1 MKNMFSRMNKSKIK
15 ITIIACNIILFVV
28 AGLSIGFSA
37 FNIELGIRN
46 ILATVK
52 VKADIRVIGVSQ
64 KDSSEGAYSISLNYN
79 KTNINGTAILPN
91 ADSYIDYDINIAN
104 IGNLEM
110 GIKNIISEN
119 ENLDYEL
126 LNYNLKEKI
135 CVETEEGTSC
145 NLGIEKTITLRVK
158 WKDGMYNS
166 NNTSSLFLFNLDFE
180 NYHKITVEDSI
191 KDLIINCPSEVIN
204 TDNLEFTY
212 IGKKFDVRV
221 FMNGQIY
228 PYKKEGQKIIIENV
242 TGPVLIK
249 YISYDI
255 ENGSFEVPELKKDY
269 QYTESYLVDAWETT
283 DTKKQIELAAIYNN
297 TSPHLDLTS
306 SSLVA
311 STLPDG
317 NQFAEINANEK
328 STLFQYLTVESG
340 TTYKWNLYHR
350 GRSGQELMAL
360 VIGTKQENE
369 PKKVNKTSDDQ
380 FNVMVEWLLENNPM
394 DLKFPTKKMKYTIYS
409 PKFDANGGFI
419 DNPTEL
425 FSYTYND
432 VHTEKWEIW
441 LISSSNSKWFEYKD
455 IYVPTSNDIIFALCS
470 VVSSKTS
477 DLSFGNLIDYIK
489 FEIADTNLIVNGS
502 FEDIVID
509 KAYNF
514 FNALNSTSPADGI
527 GWSSTSTDRKVEVGN
542 FEKSKHNY
550 GISTDYTN
558 VNAYVKDGLNFIEL
572 NAEETGTIFQN
583 FLTKKD
589 KTSKWSITHRGR
601 GGIDYMILLIGG
613 AQDHNP
619 SKASSTSNDQFMKI
633 VDWIKSNL
641 NLVDYGLD
649 YLNEETGCTNKIELY
664 TARFSTLGNF
674 EVDDSEAISLTKD
687 EIHTEKWSIWIIG
700 SDSDDWHTYG
710 IYDNEKNYDN
720 TYTNTTEIEE
730 TTIAMTNF
738 DTYGMRTGD
747 SKGRTTGNLVD
758 YILWEQN

>member
-1 MKNMFSRMNKSKIK
+1 MKNMFSRINKSKIK
-15 ITIIACNIILFVV
+15 IAIIACNIILFAV

-37 FNIELGIRN
+37 FNVELGIRN

-110 GIKNIISEN
+110 GIKNITSEN

-135 CVETEEGTSC
+135 CVETEGTSSC

-158 WKDGMYNS
+158 WKDGMYNRD
-166 NNTSSLFLFNLDFE
+166 NTSSLFLFNLDFE

-297 TSPHLDLTS
+297 NSPHLDLTS

-470 VVSSKTS
+470 VSSSKTS

-550 GISTDYTN
+550 GTSTDYTN

-619 SKASSTSNDQFMKI
+619 SKTSSTSNDQFMKI

-687 EIHTEKWSIWIIG
+687 EIHTEKWNIWIIG

-747 SKGRTTGNLVD
+747 SNGRTTGNLVD

>member
-1 MKNMFSRMNKSKIK
+1 MKNMFSRINKSKIK
-15 ITIIACNIILFVV
+15 ITIIACNVILFAVV
-28 AGLSIGFSA
+28 GLSVGYSA

-158 WKDGMYNS
+158 WKDGMYNRD
-166 NNTSSLFLFNLDFE
+166 NTSSLFLFNLDFE

-212 IGKKFDVRV
+212 IGEKFDVRV

-514 FNALNSTSPADGI
+514 FNALNSKSPADGI

>member
-1 MKNMFSRMNKSKIK
+1 MFNRINKSKIK
-15 ITIIACNIILFVV
+15 ITIIACNVILFAVV
-28 AGLSIGFSA
+28 GLSVGYSA

-158 WKDGMYNS
+158 WKDGMYNRD
-166 NNTSSLFLFNLDFE
+166 NTSSLFLFNLDFE

-212 IGKKFDVRV
+212 IGEKFDVRV

-514 FNALNSTSPADGI
+514 FNALNSKSPADGI

>member
-1 MKNMFSRMNKSKIK
+1 MFSRINKSKIK
-15 ITIIACNIILFVV
+15 ITIIACNVILFAVV
-28 AGLSIGFSA
+28 GLSVGYSA

-212 IGKKFDVRV
+212 IGEKFDVRV

-269 QYTESYLVDAWETT
+269 QYIESYLVDAWETT

-297 TSPHLDLTS
+297 NSPHLDLTS

-502 FEDIVID
+502 FEDIVINKD
-509 KAYNF
+509 YNF

-542 FEKSKHNY
+542 FEKSKRNY

-687 EIHTEKWSIWIIG
+687 EIHTEKWNIWIIG

-738 DTYGMRTGD
+738 DTYGMRTDD

>member
-1 MKNMFSRMNKSKIK
+1 MKNMFSRINKSKIK
-15 ITIIACNIILFVV
+15 IAIIACNIILFAV

-37 FNIELGIRN
+37 FNVELGIRN

-110 GIKNIISEN
+110 GIKNITSEN

-135 CVETEEGTSC
+135 CVETEGTSSC

-158 WKDGMYNS
+158 WKDGMYNRD
-166 NNTSSLFLFNLDFE
+166 NTSSLFLFNLDFE

-191 KDLIINCPSEVIN
+191 KDLIINCPREVIN

-212 IGKKFDVRV
+212 IGEKFDVRV

-297 TSPHLDLTS
+297 NSPHLDLTS

-470 VVSSKTS
+470 VSSSKTS

-550 GISTDYTN
+550 GTSTDYTN

-619 SKASSTSNDQFMKI
+619 SKTSSTSNDQFMKI

-687 EIHTEKWSIWIIG
+687 EIHTEKWNIWIIG

-738 DTYGMRTGD
+738 DTYGMRTDD

>member
-1 MKNMFSRMNKSKIK
+1 MFSRINKSKIK
-15 ITIIACNIILFVV
+15 ITIIACNVILFAVV
-28 AGLSIGFSA
+28 GLSVGYSA

-135 CVETEEGTSC
+135 CVETEERTSC

-212 IGKKFDVRV
+212 IGEKFDVRV

-514 FNALNSTSPADGI
+514 FNALNSKSPADGI

-601 GGIDYMILLIGG
+601 GGIDYMTLLIGG

-674 EVDDSEAISLTKD
+674 EVNDSEAISLTKD

-738 DTYGMRTGD
+738 DTYGMRTDD

>member
-1 MKNMFSRMNKSKIK
+1 MFSRINKSKIK
-15 ITIIACNIILFVV
+15 ITIIACNVILFAVV
-28 AGLSIGFSA
+28 GLSVGFSA

-158 WKDGMYNS
+158 WKDGMYNRD
-166 NNTSSLFLFNLDFE
+166 NTSSLFLFNLDFE

-212 IGKKFDVRV
+212 IGEKFDVRV

-228 PYKKEGQKIIIENV
+228 PYKKEDQKIIIENV

-269 QYTESYLVDAWETT
+269 QYIESYLVDAWETT

-297 TSPHLDLTS
+297 NSPHLDLTS

-542 FEKSKHNY
+542 FEKSKRNY

-583 FLTKKD
+583 YLTKKD

-664 TARFSTLGNF
+664 TSRFSTLGNF

-687 EIHTEKWSIWIIG
+687 EIHTEKWNIWIIG

-738 DTYGMRTGD
+738 DTYGMRTDD

>member
-1 MKNMFSRMNKSKIK
+1 MKNMFNRINKSKIK
-15 ITIIACNIILFVV
+15 ITIIACNVILFAVV
-28 AGLSIGFSA
+28 GLSVGFSA

-212 IGKKFDVRV
+212 IGEKFDVRV

-297 TSPHLDLTS
+297 NSPHLDLTS

-470 VVSSKTS
+470 VASSKTS
-477 DLSFGNLIDYIK
+477 NLSYGNLIDYIK

-542 FEKSKHNY
+542 FEKSKRNY

-687 EIHTEKWSIWIIG
+687 EIHTEKWNIWIIG

-738 DTYGMRTGD
+738 DTYGMRTDD

>member
-1 MKNMFSRMNKSKIK
+1 MFSRINKSKIK
-15 ITIIACNIILFVV
+15 ITIIACNVILFAVV
-28 AGLSIGFSA
+28 GLSVGYSA

-212 IGKKFDVRV
+212 IGEKFDVRV
-221 FMNGQIY
+221 FMNGQFY

-269 QYTESYLVDAWETT
+269 QYIESYLVDAWETT

-297 TSPHLDLTS
+297 NSPHLDLTS

-514 FNALNSTSPADGI
+514 FNALNSKSPADGI

-601 GGIDYMILLIGG
+601 GGIDYMTLLIGG

-738 DTYGMRTGD
+738 DTYGMRTDD

>member
-1 MKNMFSRMNKSKIK
+1 MFSRINKSKIK
-15 ITIIACNIILFVV
+15 ITIIACNVILFAVV
-28 AGLSIGFSA
+28 GLSVGFSA

-158 WKDGMYNS
+158 WKDGMYNRD
-166 NNTSSLFLFNLDFE
+166 NTSSLFLFNLDFE

-212 IGKKFDVRV
+212 IGEKFDVRV

-228 PYKKEGQKIIIENV
+228 PYKKEDQKIIIENV

-269 QYTESYLVDAWETT
+269 QYIESYLVDAWETT

-297 TSPHLDLTS
+297 NSPHLDLTS

-542 FEKSKHNY
+542 FEKSKRNY

-664 TARFSTLGNF
+664 TSRFSTLGNF

-687 EIHTEKWSIWIIG
+687 EIHTEKWNIWIIG

-738 DTYGMRTGD
+738 DTYGMRTDD

>member
-1 MKNMFSRMNKSKIK
+1 MFSRINKSKIK
-15 ITIIACNIILFVV
+15 ITIIACNVILFAVV
-28 AGLSIGFSA
+28 GLSVGYSA

-135 CVETEEGTSC
+135 CVETDEGTSC

-212 IGKKFDVRV
+212 IGEKFDVRV

-502 FEDIVID
+502 FEDIVINKD
-509 KAYNF
+509 YNF

-527 GWSSTSTDRKVEVGN
+527 GWYSTSTDRKVEVGN
-542 FEKSKHNY
+542 FEKSKRNY

-687 EIHTEKWSIWIIG
+687 EIHTEKWNIWIIG

-738 DTYGMRTGD
+738 DTYGMRTDD

>member
-1 MKNMFSRMNKSKIK
+1 MFSRINKSKIK
-15 ITIIACNIILFVV
+15 ITIIACNVILFAVV
-28 AGLSIGFSA
+28 GLSVGFSA

-158 WKDGMYNS
+158 WKDGMYNRD
-166 NNTSSLFLFNLDFE
+166 NTSSLFLFNLDFE

-212 IGKKFDVRV
+212 IGEKFDVRV

-297 TSPHLDLTS
+297 NSPHLDLTS

-514 FNALNSTSPADGI
+514 FNALNSKSPADGI

-542 FEKSKHNY
+542 FEKSKRNY

-664 TARFSTLGNF
+664 TSRFSTLGNF

-687 EIHTEKWSIWIIG
+687 EIHTEKWNIWIIG

-738 DTYGMRTGD
+738 DTYGMRTDD

>member
-1 MKNMFSRMNKSKIK
+1 MFSRINKSKIK
-15 ITIIACNIILFVV
+15 ITIIACNVILFAVV
-28 AGLSIGFSA
+28 GLSVGYSA

-212 IGKKFDVRV
+212 IGEKFDVRV

-269 QYTESYLVDAWETT
+269 QYIESYLVDAWETT

-297 TSPHLDLTS
+297 NSPHLDLTS

-502 FEDIVID
+502 FEDIVINKD
-509 KAYNF
+509 YNF

-527 GWSSTSTDRKVEVGN
+527 GWYSTSTDRKVEVGN
-542 FEKSKHNY
+542 FEKSKRNY

-589 KTSKWSITHRGR
+589 KTSKWSITHRER

-738 DTYGMRTGD
+738 DTYGMRTDD

>member
-1 MKNMFSRMNKSKIK
+1 MFSRINKSKIK
-15 ITIIACNIILFVV
+15 ITIIACNVILFAVV
-28 AGLSIGFSA
+28 GLSVGYSA

-212 IGKKFDVRV
+212 IGEKFDVRV

-514 FNALNSTSPADGI
+514 FNALNSKSPADGI

-542 FEKSKHNY
+542 FEKSKRNY

-619 SKASSTSNDQFMKI
+619 SKTSSTSNDQFMKI

-738 DTYGMRTGD
+738 DTYGMRTDD

>member
-1 MKNMFSRMNKSKIK
+1 MFSRINKSKIK
-15 ITIIACNIILFVV
+15 ITIIACNVILFAVV
-28 AGLSIGFSA
+28 GLSVGYSA

-212 IGKKFDVRV
+212 IGEKFDVRV

-542 FEKSKHNY
+542 FEKSKRNY

-619 SKASSTSNDQFMKI
+619 SKTSSTSNDQFMKI

-674 EVDDSEAISLTKD
+674 AVDDSEAISLTKD

-738 DTYGMRTGD
+738 DTYGMRTDD

>member
-1 MKNMFSRMNKSKIK
+1 MFSRINKSKIK
-15 ITIIACNIILFVV
+15 ITIIACNVILFAVV
-28 AGLSIGFSA
+28 GLSVGYSA

-158 WKDGMYNS
+158 WKDGMYNRD
-166 NNTSSLFLFNLDFE
+166 NTSSLFLFNLDFE

-212 IGKKFDVRV
+212 IGEKFDVRV

-328 STLFQYLTVESG
+328 STLFQYLTVESD

-527 GWSSTSTDRKVEVGN
+527 GWYSTSTDRKVEVGN

-738 DTYGMRTGD
+738 DTYGMRTGG

>member
-1 MKNMFSRMNKSKIK
+1 MFSRINKSKIK
-15 ITIIACNIILFVV
+15 ITIIACNVILFAVV
-28 AGLSIGFSA
+28 GLSVGYSA

-212 IGKKFDVRV
+212 IGEKFDVRV

-297 TSPHLDLTS
+297 NSPHLDLTS

-470 VVSSKTS
+470 VASSKTS
-477 DLSFGNLIDYIK
+477 NLSYGNLIDYIK

-542 FEKSKHNY
+542 FEKSKRNY

-687 EIHTEKWSIWIIG
+687 EIHTEKWNIWIIG

-738 DTYGMRTGD
+738 DTYGMRTDD

>member
-1 MKNMFSRMNKSKIK
+1 MFSRINKSKIK
-15 ITIIACNIILFVV
+15 ITIIACNVILFAVV
-28 AGLSIGFSA
+28 GLSVGYSA

-212 IGKKFDVRV
+212 IGEKFDVRV

-514 FNALNSTSPADGI
+514 FNALNSKSPADGI
-527 GWSSTSTDRKVEVGN
+527 GWYSTSTDRKVEVGN

-664 TARFSTLGNF
+664 TSRFSTLGNF

-687 EIHTEKWSIWIIG
+687 EIHTEKWNIWIIG

-738 DTYGMRTGD
+738 DTYGMRTDD

>member
-1 MKNMFSRMNKSKIK
+1 MFNRINKSKIK
-15 ITIIACNIILFVV
+15 ITIIACNVILFAVV
-28 AGLSIGFSA
+28 GLSVGYSA

-158 WKDGMYNS
+158 WKDGMYNRD
-166 NNTSSLFLFNLDFE
+166 NTSSLFLFNLDFE

-212 IGKKFDVRV
+212 IGEKFDVRV

-297 TSPHLDLTS
+297 NSPHLDLTS

-369 PKKVNKTSDDQ
+369 PKKVNKTTDDQ

-489 FEIADTNLIVNGS
+489 FEIADTNHIVNGS

-514 FNALNSTSPADGI
+514 FNALNSKSPADGI
-527 GWSSTSTDRKVEVGN
+527 GWYSTSTDRKVEVGN

-674 EVDDSEAISLTKD
+674 EVNDSEAISLTKD

>member
-1 MKNMFSRMNKSKIK
+1 MKNMFSRINKSKIK
-15 ITIIACNIILFVV
+15 ITIIACNVILFAVV
-28 AGLSIGFSA
+28 GLSVGYSA

-212 IGKKFDVRV
+212 IGEKFDVRV

-687 EIHTEKWSIWIIG
+687 EIHTEKWNIWIIG

-738 DTYGMRTGD
+738 DTYGMRTDD

>member
-1 MKNMFSRMNKSKIK
+1 MFSRINKSKIK
-15 ITIIACNIILFVV
+15 ITIIACNVILFAVV
-28 AGLSIGFSA
+28 GLSVGYSA

-158 WKDGMYNS
+158 WKDGMYNRD
-166 NNTSSLFLFNLDFE
+166 NTSSLFLFNLDFE

-212 IGKKFDVRV
+212 IGEKFDVRV

-269 QYTESYLVDAWETT
+269 QYIESYLVDAWETT

-502 FEDIVID
+502 FEDIVINKD
-509 KAYNF
+509 YNF

-527 GWSSTSTDRKVEVGN
+527 GWYSTSTDRKVEVGN
-542 FEKSKHNY
+542 FEKSKRNY

-687 EIHTEKWSIWIIG
+687 EIHTEKWNIWIIG

-738 DTYGMRTGD
+738 DTYGMRTGG

>member
-1 MKNMFSRMNKSKIK
+1 MFSRINKSKIK
-15 ITIIACNIILFVV
+15 ITIIACNVILFAVV
-28 AGLSIGFSA
+28 GLSVGYSA

-212 IGKKFDVRV
+212 IGEKFDVRV

-514 FNALNSTSPADGI
+514 FNALNSKSPADGI

-633 VDWIKSNL
+633 ADWIKSNL

-738 DTYGMRTGD
+738 DTYGMRTDD

>member
-1 MKNMFSRMNKSKIK
+1 MKNMFSRINKSKIK
-15 ITIIACNIILFVV
+15 ITIIACNVILFAVV
-28 AGLSIGFSA
+28 GLSVGFSA

-110 GIKNIISEN
+110 GIKNITSEN

-166 NNTSSLFLFNLDFE
+166 DNTSSLFLFNLDFE

-212 IGKKFDVRV
+212 IGEKFDVRV

-297 TSPHLDLTS
+297 NSPHLDLTS

-380 FNVMVEWLLENNPM
+380 FNVMVEWLFENNPM

-509 KAYNF
+509 KAYNH

-687 EIHTEKWSIWIIG
+687 EIHTEKWNIWIIG

>member
-1 MKNMFSRMNKSKIK
+1 MFSRINKSKIK
-15 ITIIACNIILFVV
+15 ITIIACNVILFAVV
-28 AGLSIGFSA
+28 GLSVGYSA

-158 WKDGMYNS
+158 WKDGMYNRD
-166 NNTSSLFLFNLDFE
+166 NTSSLFLFNLDFE

-212 IGKKFDVRV
+212 IGEKFDVRV

-527 GWSSTSTDRKVEVGN
+527 GWYSTSTDRKVEVGN

-601 GGIDYMILLIGG
+601 GGIDYMTLLIGG

-664 TARFSTLGNF
+664 TSRFSTLGNF

-687 EIHTEKWSIWIIG
+687 EIHTEKWNIWIIG

-738 DTYGMRTGD
+738 DTYGMRTDD

>member
-1 MKNMFSRMNKSKIK
+1 MFSRINKSKIK
-15 ITIIACNIILFVV
+15 ITIIACNVILFAVV
-28 AGLSIGFSA
+28 GLSVGYSA

-158 WKDGMYNS
+158 WKDGMYNRD
-166 NNTSSLFLFNLDFE
+166 NTSSLFLFNLDFE

-212 IGKKFDVRV
+212 IGEKFDVRV

-550 GISTDYTN
+550 GTSTDYTN

-687 EIHTEKWSIWIIG
+687 EIHTEKWNIWIIG

-747 SKGRTTGNLVD
+747 SNGRTTGNLVD

>member
-1 MKNMFSRMNKSKIK
+1 MFSRINKSKIK
-15 ITIIACNIILFVV
+15 ITIIACNVILFAVV
-28 AGLSIGFSA
+28 GLSVGFSA

-158 WKDGMYNS
+158 WKDGMYNRD
-166 NNTSSLFLFNLDFE
+166 NTSSLFLFNLDFE

-212 IGKKFDVRV
+212 IGEKFDVRV

-269 QYTESYLVDAWETT
+269 QYIESYLVDAWETT

-297 TSPHLDLTS
+297 NSPHLDLTS

-542 FEKSKHNY
+542 FEKSKRNY

-664 TARFSTLGNF
+664 TSRFSTLGNF

-687 EIHTEKWSIWIIG
+687 EIHTEKWNIWIIG

-738 DTYGMRTGD
+738 DTYGMRTDD

>member
-1 MKNMFSRMNKSKIK
+1 MFSRINKSKIK
-15 ITIIACNIILFVV
+15 ITIIACNVILFAVV
-28 AGLSIGFSA
+28 GLSVGYSA

-212 IGKKFDVRV
+212 IGEKFDVRV

-514 FNALNSTSPADGI
+514 FNALNSKSPADGI

-542 FEKSKHNY
+542 FEKSKRNY

-738 DTYGMRTGD
+738 DTYGMRTDD

>member
-1 MKNMFSRMNKSKIK
+1 MFSRINKSKIK
-15 ITIIACNIILFVV
+15 ITIIACNVILFAVV
-28 AGLSIGFSA
+28 GLSVGFSA

-158 WKDGMYNS
+158 WKDGMYNRD
-166 NNTSSLFLFNLDFE
+166 NTSSLFLFNLDFE

-212 IGKKFDVRV
+212 IGEKFDVRV

-269 QYTESYLVDAWETT
+269 QYIESYLVDAWETT

-297 TSPHLDLTS
+297 NSPHLDLTS

-489 FEIADTNLIVNGS
+489 FEIADTNLIINGS

-542 FEKSKHNY
+542 FEKSKRNY

-664 TARFSTLGNF
+664 TSRFSTLGNF

-687 EIHTEKWSIWIIG
+687 EIHTEKWNIWIIG

-738 DTYGMRTGD
+738 DTYGMRTDD

>member
-1 MKNMFSRMNKSKIK
+1 MFSRINKSKIK
-15 ITIIACNIILFVV
+15 ITIIACNVILFAVV
-28 AGLSIGFSA
+28 GLSVGYSA

-158 WKDGMYNS
+158 WKDGMYNRD
-166 NNTSSLFLFNLDFE
+166 NTSSLFLFNLDFE

-212 IGKKFDVRV
+212 IGEKFDVRV

-502 FEDIVID
+502 FEDIVINKD
-509 KAYNF
+509 YNF

-527 GWSSTSTDRKVEVGN
+527 GWYSTSTDRKVEVGN
-542 FEKSKHNY
+542 FEKSKRNY

-687 EIHTEKWSIWIIG
+687 EIHTEKWNIWIIG

>member
-1 MKNMFSRMNKSKIK
+1 MFNRINKSKIK
-15 ITIIACNIILFVV
+15 ITIIACNVILFAVV
-28 AGLSIGFSA
+28 GLSVGYSA

-158 WKDGMYNS
+158 WKDGMYNRD
-166 NNTSSLFLFNLDFE
+166 NTSSLFLFNLDFE

-212 IGKKFDVRV
+212 IGEKFDVRV

-269 QYTESYLVDAWETT
+269 QYIESYLVDAWETT

-502 FEDIVID
+502 FEDIVINKD
-509 KAYNF
+509 YNF

-527 GWSSTSTDRKVEVGN
+527 GWYSTSTDRKVEVGN
-542 FEKSKHNY
+542 FEKSKRNY

-601 GGIDYMILLIGG
+601 GGIDYMTLLIGG

-738 DTYGMRTGD
+738 DTYGMRTGG

>member
-1 MKNMFSRMNKSKIK
+1 MFSRINKSKIK
-15 ITIIACNIILFVV
+15 ITIIACNVILFAVV
-28 AGLSIGFSA
+28 GLSVGYSA

-158 WKDGMYNS
+158 WKDGMYNRD
-166 NNTSSLFLFNLDFE
+166 NTSSLFLFNLDFE

-212 IGKKFDVRV
+212 IGEKFDVRV

-297 TSPHLDLTS
+297 NSPHLDLTS

-542 FEKSKHNY
+542 FEKSKRNY

-687 EIHTEKWSIWIIG
+687 EIHTEKWNIWIIG

>member
-1 MKNMFSRMNKSKIK
+1 MKNMFSRINKSKIK
-15 ITIIACNIILFVV
+15 ITIIACNVILFAVV
-28 AGLSIGFSA
+28 GLSVGYSA

-158 WKDGMYNS
+158 WKDGMYNRD
-166 NNTSSLFLFNLDFE
+166 NTSSLFLFNLDFE

-212 IGKKFDVRV
+212 IGEKFDVRV

-380 FNVMVEWLLENNPM
+380 FNVMVEWLFENNPM

-470 VVSSKTS
+470 VASSKTS
-477 DLSFGNLIDYIK
+477 DLSYGNLIDYIK

-550 GISTDYTN
+550 GIATDYTN

-674 EVDDSEAISLTKD
+674 EVNDSEAISLTKD

>member
-1 MKNMFSRMNKSKIK
+1 MKNMFSRINKSKIK

-110 GIKNIISEN
+110 GIKNITSEN

-145 NLGIEKTITLRVK
+145 NLGIEKNITLRVK

-166 NNTSSLFLFNLDFE
+166 DNTSSLFLFNLDFE

-212 IGKKFDVRV
+212 IGEKFDVRV
-221 FMNGQIY
+221 FMNGQIH

-255 ENGSFEVPELKKDY
+255 ENGSFEVPELKKDF

-297 TSPHLDLTS
+297 NSPHLELTS
-306 SSLVA
+306 SSIVA

-350 GRSGQELMAL
+350 GRGGQELMAL

-369 PKKVNKTSDDQ
+369 PKKVNKTTDDQ
-380 FNVMVEWLLENNPM
+380 FNVMVDWLFENNPM

-419 DNPTEL
+419 ENPTEL

-441 LISSSNSKWFEYKD
+441 LISSSSSKWFEYKD

-470 VVSSKTS
+470 VVSSKAS
-477 DLSFGNLIDYIK
+477 DLSYGNLIDYIK

-509 KAYNF
+509 KAYNH
-514 FNALNSTSPADGI
+514 FNALNSTSPANGI

-542 FEKSKHNY
+542 FEKSKQTY
-550 GISTDYTN
+550 GIASDYTN

-572 NAEETGTIFQN
+572 NAQETGTIFQN

-613 AQDHNP
+613 AQDYNP

-633 VDWIKSNL
+633 VDWIKTNL

-674 EVDDSEAISLTKD
+674 EVNDSEAISLTKD

>member
-1 MKNMFSRMNKSKIK
+1 MFSRINKSKIK
-15 ITIIACNIILFVV
+15 ITIIACNVILFAVV
-28 AGLSIGFSA
+28 GLSVGYSA

-212 IGKKFDVRV
+212 IGEKFDVRV

-297 TSPHLDLTS
+297 NSPHLDLTS

-477 DLSFGNLIDYIK
+477 DLSYGNLIDYIK

-527 GWSSTSTDRKVEVGN
+527 GWYSTSTDRKVEVGN
-542 FEKSKHNY
+542 FEKSKRNY

-664 TARFSTLGNF
+664 TSRFSTLGNF

-687 EIHTEKWSIWIIG
+687 EIHTEKWNIWIIG

-738 DTYGMRTGD
+738 DTYGMRTDD

>member
-1 MKNMFSRMNKSKIK
+1 MFSRINKSKIK
-15 ITIIACNIILFVV
+15 ITIIACNVILFAVV
-28 AGLSIGFSA
+28 GLSVGYSA

-212 IGKKFDVRV
+212 IGEKFDVRV

-502 FEDIVID
+502 FEDIVINKD
-509 KAYNF
+509 YNF

-527 GWSSTSTDRKVEVGN
+527 GWYSTSTDRKVEVGN
-542 FEKSKHNY
+542 FEKSKRNY

-687 EIHTEKWSIWIIG
+687 EIHTEKWNIWIIG

-738 DTYGMRTGD
+738 DTYGMRTDD

>member
-1 MKNMFSRMNKSKIK
+1 MFSRINKSKIK
-15 ITIIACNIILFVV
+15 ITIIACNVILFAVV
-28 AGLSIGFSA
+28 GLSVGYSA

-317 NQFAEINANEK
+317 NLFAEINANEK
-328 STLFQYLTVESG
+328 STLFQY
-340 TTYKWNLYHR
+340 
-350 GRSGQELMAL
+350 
-360 VIGTKQENE
+360 
-369 PKKVNKTSDDQ
+369 
-380 FNVMVEWLLENNPM
+380 
-394 DLKFPTKKMKYTIYS
+394 
-409 PKFDANGGFI
+409 
-419 DNPTEL
+419 
-425 FSYTYND
+425 
-432 VHTEKWEIW
+432 
-441 LISSSNSKWFEYKD
+441 
-455 IYVPTSNDIIFALCS
+455 C
-470 VVSSKTS
+470 
-477 DLSFGNLIDYIK
+477 
-489 FEIADTNLIVNGS
+489 
-502 FEDIVID
+502 
-509 KAYNF
+509 
-514 FNALNSTSPADGI
+514 
-527 GWSSTSTDRKVEVGN
+527 
-542 FEKSKHNY
+542 
-550 GISTDYTN
+550 
-558 VNAYVKDGLNFIEL
+558 
-572 NAEETGTIFQN
+572 
-583 FLTKKD
+583 
-589 KTSKWSITHRGR
+589 
-601 GGIDYMILLIGG
+601 
-613 AQDHNP
+613 
-619 SKASSTSNDQFMKI
+619 
-633 VDWIKSNL
+633 
-641 NLVDYGLD
+641 
-649 YLNEETGCTNKIELY
+649 
-664 TARFSTLGNF
+664 
-674 EVDDSEAISLTKD
+674 
-687 EIHTEKWSIWIIG
+687 
-700 SDSDDWHTYG
+700 
-710 IYDNEKNYDN
+710 
-720 TYTNTTEIEE
+720 
-730 TTIAMTNF
+730 
-738 DTYGMRTGD
+738 
-747 SKGRTTGNLVD
+747 
-758 YILWEQN
+758 

>member
-1 MKNMFSRMNKSKIK
+1 MFNRINKSKIK
-15 ITIIACNIILFVV
+15 ITIIACNVILFAVV
-28 AGLSIGFSA
+28 GLSVGYSA

-212 IGKKFDVRV
+212 IGEKFDVRV

-269 QYTESYLVDAWETT
+269 QYIESYLVDAWETT

-297 TSPHLDLTS
+297 NSPHLDLTS

-738 DTYGMRTGD
+738 DTYGMRTDD

>member
-1 MKNMFSRMNKSKIK
+1 MFSRINKSKIK
-15 ITIIACNIILFVV
+15 ITIIACNVILFAVV
-28 AGLSIGFSA
+28 GLSVGYSA

-158 WKDGMYNS
+158 WKDGMYNRD
-166 NNTSSLFLFNLDFE
+166 NTSSLFLFNLDFE

-212 IGKKFDVRV
+212 IGEKFDVRV

-527 GWSSTSTDRKVEVGN
+527 GWYSTSTDRKVEVGN

-664 TARFSTLGNF
+664 TSRFSTLGNF

-687 EIHTEKWSIWIIG
+687 EIHTEKWNIWIIG

-738 DTYGMRTGD
+738 DTYGMRTDD

>member
-1 MKNMFSRMNKSKIK
+1 MFSRINKSKIK
-15 ITIIACNIILFVV
+15 ITIIACNVILFAVV
-28 AGLSIGFSA
+28 GLSVGYSA

-212 IGKKFDVRV
+212 IGEKFDVRV

-328 STLFQYLTVESG
+328 STLFQYLTVESD

-514 FNALNSTSPADGI
+514 FNALNSKSPADGI
-527 GWSSTSTDRKVEVGN
+527 GWYSTSTDRKVEVGN

-687 EIHTEKWSIWIIG
+687 EIHTEKWNIWIIG

-738 DTYGMRTGD
+738 DTYGMRTDD